1 MADLVGARL
10 LVFRVGDVQ
19 CAVDASVV
27 QEIIAVPPATR
38 IPGAPEEVVGVVNVR
53 SRIVT
58 LVDARKCLGR
68 TPRDGEGLLVLLE
81 FGSRIVGL
89 VVDEVVDLISASKDT
104 LAERGE
110 LPGIEAV
117 FVRAVGQHNGQ
128 SFAMLDTD
136 ALLSPILP
144 S

>member
-1 MADLVGARL
+1 
-10 LVFRVGDVQ
+10 VQ

-27 QEIIAVPPATR
+27 QEITSVPRATR
-38 IPGAPEEVVGVVNVR
+38 IPGVPEQVVGIVNVR
-53 SRIVT
+53 SRVIT
-58 LVDARKCLGR
+58 LVDMRKCLGQA
-68 TPRDGEGLLVLLE
+68 PRDAEGLLMLLE
-81 FGSRIVGL
+81 FGTRIVGL
-89 VVDEVVDLISASKDT
+89 VVDEVVDLISASADN
-104 LAERGE
+104 LAGRDE

-117 FVRAVGQHNGQ
+117 YVRAVGQHDGQ